1 MILSGTIKI
10 RPTAKQRP
18 KLTKSGRA
26 YNPAKTRNAQ
36 QQQAFFFRLLSRQ
49 SDQKFPLNPKLPL
62 EVHLKFYTKGKTAGD
77 PKTTTPDTDNLCKL
91 TVDAIVDAGI
101 LRDDSQVTKWIL
113 EDYWAGKDVD
123 SRIEFTIS
131 EHIIHRESRA
141 EDAKKQRLAL

>member
-36 QQQAFFFRLLSRQ
+36 QQQAFFFRMLSRQ
-49 SDQKFPLNPKLPL
+49 TDQKFPLHPKLPL
-62 EVHLKFYTKGKTAGD
+62 EVHLKFFTKGGKAGL
-77 PKTTTPDTDNLCKL
+77 PKVTTPDTDNLCKL

-131 EHIIHRESRA
+131 EHVIMTDVSEVGS
-141 EDAKKQRLAL
+141 EQQRLAL